1 MSIFFIVTAI
11 LSLILTIHS
20 IYSTRK
26 QKLSLVFAIGGLL
39 GSIMGYAIK
48 YIPTIWEKPLD
59 SPNAPT
65 YEKFIIIN
73 LSYGEWLMVLIV
85 VLIFLSISKLYEE
98 KQPKALPPTEEKT
111 KMKGWWQ
118 FWR

>member
-1 MSIFFIVTAI
+1 MDSLSIFFIVTAI
-11 LSLILTIHS
+11 LSLILIIYS

-39 GSIMGYAIK
+39 GSIIGYAIK

-59 SPNAPT
+59 RPNVPS
-65 YEKFIIIN
+65 YEKLIIIN
-73 LSYGEWLMVLIV
+73 LSYGEWLIVLII

-98 KQPKALPPTEEKT
+98 KQAMSPPPEEEAK
-111 KMKGWWQ
+111 KNG
-118 FWR
+118 

>member
-1 MSIFFIVTAI
+1 MDSLSIFFIVSAI
-11 LSLILTIHS
+11 LSLILVIYS

-59 SPNAPT
+59 RPVPS
-65 YEKFIIIN
+65 YEKLIIIN
-73 LSYGEWLMVLIV
+73 LSYGEWLIVLII
-85 VLIFLSISKLYEE
+85 VLISLSISKFYEE
-98 KQPKALPPTEEKT
+98 KQVMLPQSEEEAK
-111 KMKGWWQ
+111 KKG
-118 FWR
+118 

>member
-1 MSIFFIVTAI
+1 MDSLSIFFIVTAI
-11 LSLILTIHS
+11 LSLILIIYS

-59 SPNAPT
+59 RPVPS
-65 YEKFIIIN
+65 YEKLIIIN
-73 LSYGEWLMVLIV
+73 LSYGEWLMVLII

-98 KQPKALPPTEEKT
+98 KQAMSPPSEEEAK
-111 KMKGWWQ
+111 KKG
-118 FWR
+118 